1 MFKTA
6 HINRCLC
13 AAVLWLILLPV
24 AQFVF
29 GSEELEPQEQES
41 FALIHVNVIPMD
53 RERVLPD
60 QTVIVQDGRISKV
73 GPAST
78 TSVPA
83 GATKIDAAGRYLI
96 PALADMHVHM
106 LGQGWN
112 VMFPPEAQFSAEDLD
127 FSRLLFA
134 YFANGVATVQVMSA
148 LPEHITLR
156 DRISRG
162 EILGPRLILARM
174 IDGPGQAWPPPL
186 STWVETA
193 DGARQAVLDAK
204 EAGYDKIKVY
214 SFLNQESYD
223 SIIATAKEVGMPV
236 DGHIPMAL
244 SVEYILEAGQN
255 LIAHAEEVMK
265 HTGGNYDE
273 ERIDYF
279 AEIIA
284 ESGTWVIPTLI
295 MKKNLLAIL
304 NDFDKELAR
313 PEVRYLHPMA
323 MGIISFLTSNIYLKM
338 PPEKRTALHEG
349 FESFE
354 KPFTKALHDKG
365 AGLVAGTDALVPI
378 TVPGFS
384 LHRELEE
391 LVDVGMTPFEALRA
405 STTSPF
411 EFLGELSE
419 AGTIETGKR
428 ADLVLLEANPLE
440 KITNSQKIEGVMIG
454 GRWMSKI
461 EIQNRLEEL
470 PAFYETLKR

>member
-13 AAVLWLILLPV
+13 AAVLWLILLPA

-29 GSEELEPQEQES
+29 GTEESEPQEQES
-41 FALIHVNVIPMD
+41 FAFVHVNVIPMD
-53 RERVLPD
+53 RERVLPN
-60 QTVIVQDGRISKV
+60 QTVIVRDGRISKI
-73 GPAST
+73 GPFSS
-78 TSVPA
+78 TSVSA
-83 GATKIDAAGRYLI
+83 KATMIDASGKYLI
-96 PALADMHVHM
+96 PALSDMHVHM
-106 LGQGWN
+106 LGEGWN

-127 FSRLLFA
+127 FNRLLIP
-134 YFANGVATVQVMSA
+134 YIANGVATVQVMSA

-156 DRISRG
+156 DQISRG

-193 DGARQAVLDAK
+193 DSARQAVLDAK

-214 SFLNQESYD
+214 SFLNKESYD
-223 SIIATAKEVGMPV
+223 SIILTANEVGMPV

-273 ERIDYF
+273 ETIDYF
-279 AEIIA
+279 TEIIA
-284 ESGTWVIPTLI
+284 GSGTTVIPTLI

-304 NDFDKELAR
+304 DDFDKELAR
-313 PEVRYLHPMA
+313 PEIQYLHPMA
-323 MGIISFLTSNIYLKM
+323 MGVISFLTSNIYLKM
-338 PPEKRTALHEG
+338 PPEKRTSLRNGYEL
-349 FESFE
+349 FE
-354 KPFTKALHDKG
+354 KPFIKALHDKG
-365 AGLVAGTDALVPI
+365 AKLIAGTDALVPI

-384 LHRELEE
+384 IHRELEE
-391 LVDVGMTPFEALRA
+391 LVDVGLTPFEALRT

-411 EFLGELSE
+411 EFLGELHE

-428 ADLVLLEANPLE
+428 ADLVLLGANPLE
-440 KITNSQKIEGVMIG
+440 KITNSREIEGVMIG
-454 GRWMSKI
+454 GRWISKI
-461 EIQNRLEEL
+461 EIKNRLEEL
-470 PAFYETLKR
+470 PVFYETLKR